1 MCGFEFDENK
11 LENRGCSSCGK
22 HNCNQVHCP
31 NCGFGNSL
39 ELDEEFELTEN
50 EYNCFARE
58 VRKKRADEVINSI
71 KQLSEIIGVAEVKSM
86 IRTAL
91 REI

>member
-39 ELDEEFELTEN
+39 ELDEEFE
-50 EYNCFARE
+50 FI
-58 VRKKRADEVINSI
+58 KKLKN
-71 KQLSEIIGVAEVKSM
+71 KFKK
-86 IRTAL
+86 
-91 REI
+91 